1 MEYFEH
7 NLYQVSCGDG
17 YPSKRHLLPDI
28 EVKLYMYQLFRGLT
42 YIHSL
47 DICHRDI
54 KPPNILVNKK
64 THKLV
69 ICDFGS
75 AKKLIK
81 GEPNISY
88 ICSRCYRAP

>member
-1 MEYFEH
+1 MCCE
-7 NLYQVSCGDG
+7 QR
-17 YPSKRHLLPDI
+17 RHLPEVDI
-28 EVKLYMYQLFRGLT
+28 KLYMYQLFRGLT

-54 KPPNILVNKK
+54 KPANILVNRK
-64 THKLV
+64 TNKLV

-81 GEPNISY
+81 G
-88 ICSRCYRAP
+88 